1 MTHDGRHP
9 VPDGIACLAVVPS
22 SGEFSGGHAEGSGAV
37 LAQTQQEQLTRFCR
51 SHGIRR
57 AALFGSLAR
66 GEDRPGSDIDLL
78 VTFDAPKSLLS
89 VVRLE
94 RELGAELGRKVE
106 LLTEEAISPHIRSR
120 IAGDL
125 TVVYES

>member
-1 MTHDGRHP
+1 M
-9 VPDGIACLAVVPS
+9 
-22 SGEFSGGHAEGSGAV
+22 
-37 LAQTQQEQLTRFCR
+37 LAQARQDRLSAFCR

-66 GEDRPGSDIDLL
+66 GEGRSDSDIDLL

-94 RELGAELGRKVE
+94 RELGKELGRKVE
-106 LLTEEAISPHIRSR
+106 LLTEEAISPHIRRR
-120 IAGDL
+120 IAPDL
-125 TVVYES
+125 TVIYES